1 MNDWRKGGL
10 RGDWLVSASVSE
22 ADGGEKLAEICSAEM
37 VDILR
42 LEAGQQTLSF
52 GVIKLPH
59 AAKLKIHGMI
69 ERWMLRDQQSSAS
82 WIIRTSRP

>member
-1 MNDWRKGGL
+1 MERSSCT
-10 RGDWLVSASVSE
+10 RE
-22 ADGGEKLAEICSAEM
+22 ARLGTSSMERHLEICKKKF
-37 VDILR
+37 R

-69 ERWMLRDQQSSAS
+69 ERWMLRDQQSLRPQRLGSPGLQGPTQDSSA
-82 WIIRTSRP
+82 